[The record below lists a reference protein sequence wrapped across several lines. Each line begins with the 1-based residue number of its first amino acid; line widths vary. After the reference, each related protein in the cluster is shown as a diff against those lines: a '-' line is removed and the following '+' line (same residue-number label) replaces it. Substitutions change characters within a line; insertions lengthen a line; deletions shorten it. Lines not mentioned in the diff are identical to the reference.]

1 MACRSHVTGD
11 TTNAM
16 DILDIESDLG
26 VYGGPN
32 NMLEIHRT
40 SNDEIEELLQLCKSW
55 NRIEADFL
63 AGNMELGG

>member
-1 MACRSHVTGD
+1 
-11 TTNAM
+11 M
-16 DILDIESDLG
+16 DILDIERDLG
-26 VYGGPN
+26 VHGGPN

-40 SNDEIEELLQLCKSW
+40 SNDEIEEFLQLCKSW